1 MPDTTVS
8 EFATDIGIPVERLCE
23 QLVEA
28 GLPEKGGDDKITD
41 PEKTTLLA
49 FLRQKHGKNA
59 DVEPKKLLFVE
70 KQLVS

>member
-28 GLPEKGGDDKITD
+28 GLPEKGAGISSS
-41 PEKTTLLA
+41 KTW
-49 FLRQKHGKNA
+49 
-59 DVEPKKLLFVE
+59 
-70 KQLVS
+70 